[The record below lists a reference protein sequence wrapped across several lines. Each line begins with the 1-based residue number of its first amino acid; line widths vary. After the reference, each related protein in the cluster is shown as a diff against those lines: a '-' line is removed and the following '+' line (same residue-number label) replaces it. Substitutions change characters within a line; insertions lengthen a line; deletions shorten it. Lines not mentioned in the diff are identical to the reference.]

1 MPARPA
7 RPSASRPNTIHVPP
21 PDPAAGRP
29 DTTGPLD
36 PRLVNM
42 AAREIDF
49 TPDIPDRPGLSD
61 KMRRAIGRSRKYAR
75 RALAKRTVES
85 YTYHWRQ
92 FVDWCDAYGVAA
104 LPAHPVDVGTHL
116 SDLADGELDDN
127 EDLLVDEA
135 GSVVRPPMSASTVG
149 LRLAAI
155 NKAHKLKAQAQP
167 GQDPYCAEVV
177 KGIRNTLGVRP
188 RRVRTPL
195 TLKLLRVVLAE
206 CYKPRTH
213 QLRDAALAAVGN
225 HPRLGPAVLAGLDW
239 ERVDLHPGWVTVRL
253 HDRPERLPGREVT
266 LLADSDPLA
275 CPVAALRALAE
286 RTGRTGPVFPRL
298 TQAGRP
304 VGAMS
309 DVAVIKAMRRAADGV
324 GVAERRAGRAWTRA
338 ELRQVATRLGRRRL
352 IDVRDRAVLLT
363 GFTGAVRRS
372 NLAAF
377 CWGDFTLVDDGLVVL
392 LRRSKTDQE
401 QRGFEVFLPYGRN
414 ELTCPVRAWLEW
426 RDRVAELIGGD
437 PTAVAAEQPCFAPL
451 GRGDRLEI
459 DAEGC
464 WAQMGDETVNAV
476 VARRAAAAGLIGN
489 FGGHSLRAG
498 FVTTLA
504 EAGVPA
510 YQIAEQTGHQSLD
523 SLQAYIRPI
532 EARLNNPS
540 RRLPDLDADLDG
552 AVPADAPPA
561 RFAGS
566 RPRRAAG

>member
-1 MPARPA
+1 MPAHTDRLDSA
-7 RPSASRPNTIHVPP
+7 RPVRATTSGVS
-21 PDPAAGRP
+21 PAGVALP
-29 DTTGPLD
+29 GPAHLD
-36 PRLVNM
+36 PLRVNL
-42 AAREIDF
+42 AARDMDF
-49 TPDIPDRPGLSD
+49 TPELPERPGLSR
-61 KMRRAIGRSRKYAR
+61 KMRRALERSRKYAR
-75 RALAKRTVES
+75 RALAERTFDA
-85 YTYHWRQ
+85 YTYHWLQ
-92 FVDWCDAYGVAA
+92 FVAWCETYGVCA
-104 LPAHPVDVGTHL
+104 LPAHPVDVATHL

-127 EDLLVDEA
+127 EDLLVD
-135 GSVVRPPMSASTVG
+135 GQGRVVRPPMSASTIG

-155 NKAHKLKAQAQP
+155 NKAHRSRRLPAP
-167 GQDPYCAEVV
+167 GEDPHCAYTV
-177 KGIRNTLGVRP
+177 KGIRNTIGIRP
-188 RRVRTPL
+188 KKVRTPL
-195 TLKLLRVVLAE
+195 TLQLLNVVLTE

-213 QLRDAALAAVGN
+213 QIRDAALAVVGN

-239 ERVDLHPGWVTVRL
+239 KKIDLHPSWVTIRL
-253 HDRPERLPGREVT
+253 HDRPEHLPGREVT
-266 LLADSDPLA
+266 LIADSEPLV
-275 CPVAALRALAE
+275 CPVTALSALAE
-286 RTGRTGPVFPRL
+286 RTGGTGPVFPRL

-309 DVAVIKAMRRAADGV
+309 DVAVIKAMRRVAAGA
-324 GVAERRAGRAWTRA
+324 GVAERSASRAWSPGQ
-338 ELRQVATRLGRRRL
+338 LRRVTAHLGERRL

-377 CWGDFTLVDDGLVVL
+377 CWGDFTLLDDGLVVL

-426 RDRVAELIGGD
+426 RDRLAEMIGGD
-437 PTAVAAEQPCFAPL
+437 PKVVAADRPCFAPL

-459 DAEGC
+459 GGDGS
-464 WAQMGDETVNAV
+464 WPQMSDEAVNAV
-476 VARRAAAAGLIGN
+476 VARRAAAAGLAGN

-510 YQIAEQTGHQSLD
+510 YQIAEQTGHKSLD

-540 RRLPDLDADLDG
+540 RRLADLEDG
-552 AVPADAPPA
+552 LDVAGPADAPPA

-566 RPRRAAG
+566 RPRRAAD